1 MPTTSLRHADDDALV
16 HALRAGEEEA
26 FEEIHRRYR
35 VPLERSA
42 ARMVAGRVPGPEDIV
57 QEVFA
62 RAFLAL
68 RADDR
73 PVQLRPW
80 LYRLTRNRALDELR
94 RTTATVLPPG
104 FDLPGDGLDPARVLG
119 DRQRT
124 RQVLDELRRLP
135 RRQRDALVG
144 HAVQGRSA
152 RELASSLG
160 TSEKA
165 VKALTHRGRTTLQRR
180 AGRSR

>member
-1 MPTTSLRHADDDALV
+1 MPATSLRHADDDALV

-26 FEEIHRRYR
+26 YEEIHRRYR
-35 VPLERSA
+35 APLERFA
-42 ARMVAGRVPGPEDIV
+42 ARLVAGRVPGPEDIV

-62 RAFLAL
+62 RALAAL

-80 LYRLTRNRALDELR
+80 LYRLRRNRALDELR
-94 RTTATVLPPG
+94 RTTATALPTG
-104 FDLPGDGLDPARVLG
+104 F
-119 DRQRT
+119 
-124 RQVLDELRRLP
+124 
-135 RRQRDALVG
+135 
-144 HAVQGRSA
+144 
-152 RELASSLG
+152 
-160 TSEKA
+160 A